1 MILAYHLARGKVP
14 LTKDFELFKKRSEIG
29 KRLADLHLMKPD
41 ELNNPI
47 AKFQG
52 SGENLVEKRKYNE
65 GEERV
70 YINKTQYFEGIEK
83 KVWEY
88 QIGGYQ
94 VLDKWLKDRKGRVLS
109 LEDIKHY
116 CRVVTAIR
124 RTIDVQK
131 VIDQIY
137 PRIEEEVIEFSIQ
150 KAYTESLEDI
160 P

>member
-1 MILAYHLARGKVP
+1 VP
-14 LTKDFELFKKRSEIG
+14 FTKDFELFKKLGEIG
-29 KRLADLHLMKPD
+29 KRLADLHLMKLD

-47 AKFQG
+47 VKFQG
-52 SGENLVEKRKYNE
+52 SGGNQVEKRKYDE

-83 KVWEY
+83 DVWEY

-116 CRVVTAIR
+116 RKVVTVIR
-124 RTIDVQK
+124 K
-131 VIDQIY
+131 
-137 PRIEEEVIEFSIQ
+137 PMLF
-150 KAYTESLEDI
+150 LG
-160 P
+160 